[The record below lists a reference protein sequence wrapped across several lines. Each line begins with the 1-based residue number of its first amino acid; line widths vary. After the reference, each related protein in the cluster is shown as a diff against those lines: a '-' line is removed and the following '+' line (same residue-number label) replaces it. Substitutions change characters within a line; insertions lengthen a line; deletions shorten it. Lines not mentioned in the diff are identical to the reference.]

1 MTISDYETYWS
12 DREKEGTE
20 GEENE
25 VVREESVL
33 DTFDMDGETVEVEIN
48 GEYVT
53 FYYQNGTDRT
63 LPISD
68 LYFCPK
74 CLKKMV
80 FPFCDGADDCKVHGH
95 EVLKF
100 DLKEYENFKLVSQMY
115 GGMLVPQ

>member
-1 MTISDYETYWS
+1 MTLSDYETYWA

-20 GEENE
+20 EEE
-25 VVREESVL
+25 VVHEETIL
-33 DTFDMDGETVEVEIN
+33 DTYDLNGETVEVEIV

-74 CLKKMV
+74 CMKDTV
-80 FPFCDGADDCKVHGH
+80 FPFCEGADECKVHGH
-95 EVLKF
+95 SVLKF
-100 DLKEYENFKLVSQMY
+100 ELKEYENFKLISQMY